1 MELAQNFKMSAD
13 NVNIQQTWLDD
24 FSNVYLS
31 WVSKD
36 IQSVGMWKMAGQTFL
51 LISGHYLL
59 LCKIVFES
67 CFFLMNNKNKRK

>member
-1 MELAQNFKMSAD
+1 MELAQNFKMSVD
-13 NVNIQQTWLDD
+13 NVNMQHTWLDD

-36 IQSVGMWKMAGQTFL
+36 IQSVGMWKMAGQKFL

-59 LCKIVFES
+59 
-67 CFFLMNNKNKRK
+67 

>member
-13 NVNIQQTWLDD
+13 NVNIQHTLLDD

-36 IQSVGMWKMAGQTFL
+36 IQSVGMWKMAGQKFFVDFRSL
-51 LISGHYLL
+51 LA
-59 LCKIVFES
+59 F
-67 CFFLMNNKNKRK
+67 M